1 MALSSPDPIM
11 STFELRQEM
20 KKLAQ
25 VEKEFKV
32 RLRLHTHRYNHHF
45 PDKTWLATWPHDS
58 HSPVTLILSSL
69 NRPNTVHTFLFFD
82 LGK

>member
-32 RLRLHTHRYNHHF
+32 MCSSY
-45 PDKTWLATWPHDS
+45 
-58 HSPVTLILSSL
+58 VTI
-69 NRPNTVHTFLFFD
+69 R
-82 LGK
+82 

>member
-32 RLRLHTHRYNHHF
+32 FIY
-45 PDKTWLATWPHDS
+45 
-58 HSPVTLILSSL
+58 
-69 NRPNTVHTFLFFD
+69 LFIYLF
-82 LGK
+82 

>member
-32 RLRLHTHRYNHHF
+32 ELSQLC
-45 PDKTWLATWPHDS
+45 
-58 HSPVTLILSSL
+58 PVL
-69 NRPNTVHTFLFFD
+69 LFVR
-82 LGK
+82 